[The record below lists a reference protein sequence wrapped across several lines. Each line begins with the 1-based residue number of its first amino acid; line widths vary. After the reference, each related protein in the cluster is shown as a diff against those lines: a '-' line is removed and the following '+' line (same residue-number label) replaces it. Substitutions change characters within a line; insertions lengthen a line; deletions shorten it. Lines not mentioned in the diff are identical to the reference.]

1 MTETSRLHRIR
12 FDRVELARGGR
23 KLFDGLDLTI
33 SERRVGLIGD
43 NGSGK
48 SSLLRLINGLILPDG
63 GDVWFGG
70 RDTRRHRRELPGEIG
85 FVFQNPDHQIIFP
98 TVGEEVAFAFGNR
111 GLKGRAAER
120 EAACFLAEHGCH
132 GWESRAVHELSG
144 GERQRVAIISVL
156 AARPSLL
163 LLDEPFASLDLP
175 MRMAFRRLIR
185 ELPLQ
190 IVMASHDLE
199 LLADCDRVVWLERG
213 RIVDDGCPDRILPA
227 YHDAAARRVMAP

>member
-1 MTETSRLHRIR
+1 MTETSRPHRIR
-12 FDRVELARGGR
+12 FDRVELSRGGR
-23 KLFDGLDLTI
+23 KLFDGLDLTL

-48 SSLLRLINGLILPDG
+48 SSLLRLINGLILPDSG
-63 GDVWFGG
+63 EVWFGA
-70 RDTRRHRRELPGEIG
+70 RDTRRHRRELPGDIG

-98 TVGEEVAFAFGNR
+98 TVGEEVAFAFGNG
-111 GLKGRAAER
+111 GLKGRAAEA
-120 EAACFLAEHGCH
+120 EAARCLAEHGCP

-213 RIVDDGCPDRILPA
+213 RIVDDGSPDRILPA
-227 YHDAAARRVMAP
+227 YHEAAARRVMAP